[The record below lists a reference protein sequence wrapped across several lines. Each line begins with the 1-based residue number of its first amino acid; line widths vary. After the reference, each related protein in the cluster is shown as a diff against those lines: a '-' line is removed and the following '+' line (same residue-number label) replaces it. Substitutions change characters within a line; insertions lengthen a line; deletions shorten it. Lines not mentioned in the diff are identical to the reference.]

1 MKINLL
7 IWFVAIEE
15 LYMKRYLY
23 MTFAV
28 LGFLGS
34 TIPYAEAGNL
44 TGVRVSNHEGT
55 SRIVLDVSEMP
66 VSWTKSYNES
76 THALT
81 LNLGG
86 TTNGLTGPIAQ
97 NNTKTG
103 VLKGIGLQPVNGS
116 LQVTLTA
123 NKDVQH
129 HEFTLEKPSRIVV
142 DLFSS
147 YAQQTTKDVNKSV
160 TYSKINNTVAE
171 GKIQAFALSVD
182 NDSPMVVAHVSEGKP
197 LSSVVQ
203 SHTAII
209 GAKVKGGS
217 FDRPYSVASDGT
229 IDLERISNRGTL
241 RYTPNR
247 GYFIEEKRPLL
258 QAKTQKDTFLITSVN
273 TSRKENALTLY
284 TSAYGESTKTNDF
297 GYEVTVANGKVV
309 SGQKGNSKIGE
320 NQYVLSGHGESRDA
334 LRKLKVGTPI
344 TIQNRPELAQVNTTG
359 GAALQAGT
367 MVLKNGNYVGADGTH
382 NKARSFIGTTKDHN
396 LVVLTVDKAGLQ
408 SVGVTQQ
415 EGAQL
420 LSKLGVVDGAEL
432 SNQGSVDLV
441 VNDTYVHKATSN
453 PTTYEDIVIIK

>member
-1 MKINLL
+1 
-7 IWFVAIEE
+7 
-15 LYMKRYLY
+15 
-23 MTFAV
+23 
-28 LGFLGS
+28 
-34 TIPYAEAGNL
+34 
-44 TGVRVSNHEGT
+44 
-55 SRIVLDVSEMP
+55 
-66 VSWTKSYNES
+66 
-76 THALT
+76 
-81 LNLGG
+81 
-86 TTNGLTGPIAQ
+86 
-97 NNTKTG
+97 
-103 VLKGIGLQPVNGS
+103 
-116 LQVTLTA
+116 
-123 NKDVQH
+123 
-129 HEFTLEKPSRIVV
+129 
-142 DLFSS
+142 
-147 YAQQTTKDVNKSV
+147 
-160 TYSKINNTVAE
+160 
-171 GKIQAFALSVD
+171 
-182 NDSPMVVAHVSEGKP
+182 MVVAHVPEGKA
-197 LSSVVQ
+197 LSSVIQ

-258 QAKTQKDTFLITSVN
+258 LAKTQKDTFLITSVN
-273 TSRKENALTLY
+273 TGRKENALTLY
-284 TSAYGESTKTNDF
+284 TSAYGPSTKTNDF

-344 TIQNRPELAQVNTTG
+344 TIQNRPELAQVSTTG
-359 GAALQAGT
+359 GAALQTGT
-367 MVLKNGNYVGADGTH
+367 MVVKNGNYVGADGTH

-415 EGAQL
+415 EGAKL

-441 VNDTYVHKATSN
+441 VNDTYVHKASPN